1 MKKMFLTPLEEE
13 HGLSGMIKPA
23 LINLILNSDDEDMKM
38 WHSKWTNQIVSL
50 LHSLKN
56 KLTMS
61 DSGKR

>member
-1 MKKMFLTPLEEE
+1 MKKMFLTPLEEV
-13 HGLSGMIKPA
+13 HDLSGMIKPA

-38 WHSKWTNQIVSL
+38 WHSKWMNQIVSL

>member
-13 HGLSGMIKPA
+13 HDLSGMIKPA

-38 WHSKWTNQIVSL
+38 WHSKWMNQIVSL